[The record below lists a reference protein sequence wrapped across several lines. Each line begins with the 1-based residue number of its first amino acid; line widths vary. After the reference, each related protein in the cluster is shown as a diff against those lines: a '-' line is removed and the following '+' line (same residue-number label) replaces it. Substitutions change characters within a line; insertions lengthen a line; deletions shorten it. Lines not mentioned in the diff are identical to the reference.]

1 MIWYVAAGSAVGGV
15 ARFLVSGWAQRWGVG
30 FPVGTLLVNVI
41 GSFALGF
48 LLRYG
53 LQSAVWSPEVR
64 ALLTI
69 GFCGGFTTF
78 STFSYETVA
87 LVEDGV
93 WLRAFGYLATSLVLS
108 LAAILVGMA
117 LARMLVTGGHAT

>member
-15 ARFLVSGWAQRWGVG
+15 ARYLMSGWAQRWGVG
-30 FPVGTLLVNVI
+30 FPVGTLLVNVL
-41 GSFALGF
+41 GSLTLGF

-53 LQSAVWSPEVR
+53 LQSAVMSAEVR
-64 ALLTI
+64 ALLTV

-87 LVEDGV
+87 LMEDGV
-93 WLRAFGYLATSLVLS
+93 WLRAFVYLAASLVLS
-108 LAAILVGMA
+108 LAAVLGGMA
-117 LARMLVTGGHAT
+117 LARMLVAGGQAP